1 MGIAA
6 APGSIF
12 MRKVLVIVIAAVL
25 VAGGAWYY
33 RSSTSAAA
41 DTPAAGAGGA
51 AAGRGGGAPR
61 MGGAGRTPMTV
72 ELAPASRH
80 EVVDYITV
88 VGNLVGEATI
98 DIVPRVAGRIDS
110 VPVKL
115 GDRVRKGQLVA
126 KIEDRELREQINQA
140 QATLEVNKANVV
152 QRENEL
158 QVQKNALE
166 RVKATFDK
174 GLTARQMLEDAEA
187 RYHAAMSQVNVAK
200 AQQSQTQ
207 FRIDELRIT
216 LSNTSVVSPVDGF
229 VSRRNLDAGA
239 FSGANT
245 VILQVVDIDTV
256 RLVANLIEKGFRKVV
271 PGVEASVQV
280 DTFAGED
287 FKGRVS
293 RVAPIFDP
301 ATRTAQMEIEV
312 PNPGYRLK
320 PGMYARVRLTLERR
334 PDALTVP
341 RNALVDVDGRRGVFV
356 VKDQAAKFVETQT
369 GLSDGDR
376 VEILGGITEGTQVI
390 TTGALALRDGDRVA
404 LPADGRGS
412 RGGRT
417 GNAGDPPTGRSRGG
431 RP

>member
-1 MGIAA
+1 M
-6 APGSIF
+6 PGNIF
-12 MRKVLVIVIAAVL
+12 MRKTLVVLIAVVVL
-25 VAGGAWYY
+25 AAGAWYY
-33 RSSTSAAA
+33 RSSTSAA
-41 DTPAAGAGGA
+41 TETSAAAPG
-51 AAGRGGGAPR
+51 AGRGGAAAPR

-72 ELAPASRH
+72 ELAAASRH

-115 GDRVRKGQLVA
+115 GDRVKRGQLVA

-140 QATLEVNKANVV
+140 QATLEVNKANVA

-158 QVQKNALE
+158 TVQKSALD
-166 RVKATFDK
+166 RVKATFEK
-174 GLTARQMLEDAEA
+174 GLTARQILEDAEA

-200 AQQSQTQ
+200 AQQSHTE

-216 LSNTSVVSPVDGF
+216 LSNKSVVSPVDGF

-239 FSGANT
+239 FAGANT

-271 PGVEASVQV
+271 PGVEATVQV

-287 FKGRVS
+287 FRGRVS
-293 RVAPIFDP
+293 RVAPVFDP

-320 PGMYARVRLTLERR
+320 PGMYARVRLTVERR

-341 RNALVDVDGRRGVFV
+341 RNAIVDVDGRRGVFI
-356 VKDQAAKFVETQT
+356 VKDQAAKFVETKT
-369 GLSDGDR
+369 GLADGER
-376 VEILGGITEGTQVI
+376 VEILDGITEGTQVI

-404 LPADGRGS
+404 LPSAGRGGRSGNAGAPPAGGS
-412 RGGRT
+412 RGGQ
-417 GNAGDPPTGRSRGG
+417 P
-431 RP
+431 

>member
-390 TTGALALRDGDRVA
+390 PPGALALRDGDRVA
-404 LPADGRGS
+404 LPADGRGG